1 MILYENWSN
10 SCSNLD
16 CLVAET
22 ELYSVHCKLKF
33 STRVSSLEPYGNY
46 CKEIWVRNSLAN

>member
-1 MILYENWSN
+1 MILYEDLSN

-16 CLVAET
+16 CQVAET

-33 STRVSSLEPYGNY
+33 STRVSSLELYSARRFGFAVP
-46 CKEIWVRNSLAN
+46 